1 MESLCSKMHLHS
13 NSFIFMEFII
23 TTFTVCCAYQ
33 DLELQSHVTKM
44 NSSACK
50 PTKLSMMHQV
60 AVTWFL
66 PYTLT
71 AGFG

>member
-1 MESLCSKMHLHS
+1 MK
-13 NSFIFMEFII
+13 I
-23 TTFTVCCAYQ
+23 
-33 DLELQSHVTKM
+33 
-44 NSSACK
+44 SAWK

-71 AGFG
+71 ADI